1 MLCKMAELN
10 LISFFWSKIR
20 VEWISG
26 IVNEVSSLTILLSF
40 LILIMAF
47 LGEGKKVICR
57 EEKGVELS
65 VDCLVI

>member
-1 MLCKMAELN
+1 MAELN

-26 IVNEVSSLTILLSF
+26 IVNEASSLTILFTILQLSF

-57 EEKGVELS
+57 EEKGVWS
-65 VDCLVI
+65 GIIS

>member
-26 IVNEVSSLTILLSF
+26 IVNEASSLTILLSF

-57 EEKGVELS
+57 EEKGVWNGIIS
-65 VDCLVI
+65 